1 MTDNQRKFAD
11 EYLIDCN
18 AARAYM
24 AAYTRVKNNVTAA
37 ALAARLMKKDNIRAY
52 IEEKLEEISS
62 AKVANVQEVMEYLTS
77 VMRGESTAEIVVV
90 EGEGDGISSAR
101 RMSKAPDERERLK
114 AAELLGKRYAI
125 FSDKLNVDG
134 ALPVVISGADE
145 LED

>member
-37 ALAARLMKKDNIRAY
+37 ALAARLMKKENIRAY

-62 AKVANVQEVMEYLTS
+62 AKVADVQEVMEYLTS

-125 FSDKLNVDG
+125 FSDKLNMEG

>member
-90 EGEGDGISSAR
+90 EGAGDGISSAR
-101 RMSKAPDERERLK
+101 RINKAPDEKERLK
-114 AAELLGKRYAI
+114 AAELLGKRYGI
-125 FSDKLNVDG
+125 FSEKLNVDS
-134 ALPVVISGADE
+134 AIPVVITGADM